1 MSEIL
6 TPSVTKPVD
15 AVFNPL
21 SLSGRTIMVTGA
33 TSGIGQATAIYLSR
47 LGARLI
53 VTGRNLSRLQATLD
67 ALSGEGHQGYLFDLA
82 AIENIVPWMK
92 TVCAQTGPLNGL
104 AHCAG
109 VQATR
114 PIQAVK
120 PDFIQDVL
128 TQNLAASL
136 MLAQAFRL
144 KACHAAGASLVYVS
158 SSAALKTAP
167 GNVVY
172 AASKGG
178 IISAVKGL
186 GVELVRD
193 GVRVNAVAP
202 AMIDTPMSDQ
212 FRALLSEENFQ
223 RVIDLH
229 PLGLGQPDDVA
240 AAIAFLLADTSRWI
254 TGSILTVDGG
264 FLA

>member
-1 MSEIL
+1 M
-6 TPSVTKPVD
+6 T
-15 AVFNPL
+15 FNPM
-21 SLSGRTIMVTGA
+21 SLAGRTILVTGA
-33 TSGIGQATAIYLSR
+33 TSGIGKATAIYLSK
-47 LGARLI
+47 LGAR
-53 VTGRNLSRLQATLD
+53 VVASGRNQTRLDETLA
-67 ALSGEGHQGYLFDLA
+67 ALEGEGHIGRLFDLA
-82 AIENIVPWMK
+82 DLDAIVPWLK
-92 TVCAQTGPLNGL
+92 ALCGDLGPLNGI

-120 PDFIQDVL
+120 PDFVMDVL
-128 TQNLAASL
+128 TQNLGAAL
-136 MLAQAFRL
+136 MLAQGFRL
-144 KACHAAGASLVYVS
+144 KACHGSPASLVYCS

-172 AASKGG
+172 ASSKGG
-178 IISAVKGL
+178 IVSAVKGL

-202 AMIDTPMSDQ
+202 AMVDTPMSDQ
-212 FRALLSEENFQ
+212 FRTILSEENFQ
-223 RVIDLH
+223 RVVDMH
-229 PLGLGQPDDVA
+229 PLGLGRPEDVA

-254 TGSILTVDGG
+254 TGSILSVDGG